1 MISNSTITSVSL
13 CGSEQQ
19 IYLLKEKVI
28 ESDKSWLSIEME
40 KIEEKVA
47 ILELETLRCNNI
59 VLFCRRRRRRG
70 TPPPTVPVARASE
83 GKPPEGREA
92 LDGSGR
98 EATLR
103 SSPHIPDSDPPIH
116 RNAHDSFPPRRR
128 RVQCRGG
135 CPV

>member
-59 VLFCRRRRRRG
+59 VL
-70 TPPPTVPVARASE
+70 PPPSPPQKRNASAYRA
-83 GKPPEGREA
+83 GRTSKR
-92 LDGSGR
+92 G
-98 EATLR
+98 EATGGERGSRWVWPR
-103 SSPHIPDSDPPIH
+103 SHTPI
-116 RNAHDSFPPRRR
+116 
-128 RVQCRGG
+128 
-135 CPV
+135 